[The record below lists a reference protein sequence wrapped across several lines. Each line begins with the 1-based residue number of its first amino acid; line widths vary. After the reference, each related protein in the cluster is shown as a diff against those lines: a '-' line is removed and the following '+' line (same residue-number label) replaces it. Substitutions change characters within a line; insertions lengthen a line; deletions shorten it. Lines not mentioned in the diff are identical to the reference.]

1 MIFGLFKDNNKK
13 VAEAVYGN
21 FRAPI
26 NVAKKLGKWDKH
38 STFGETFVYDD
49 YLLGFFNLYIQDFA
63 KIAGLKTTQD
73 RGRMMHFCFKL
84 LDERYSKLDE
94 LNGMINRYTMKCEN
108 PTKDFKLATNHA
120 AMVISIL
127 MDDQA
132 QRSFSKDPI
141 FKEATKYFSSG
152 KFNKDIEFARELMP
166 KEDNPAA
173 SMSSAP
179 TKVIIANRVFT
190 KTFTIRL
197 NKTFKVKG
205 MKY

>member
-108 PTKDFKLATNHA
+108 QQK
-120 AMVISIL
+120 IL
-127 MDDQA
+127 
-132 QRSFSKDPI
+132 
-141 FKEATKYFSSG
+141 
-152 KFNKDIEFARELMP
+152 N
-166 KEDNPAA
+166 
-173 SMSSAP
+173 
-179 TKVIIANRVFT
+179 
-190 KTFTIRL
+190 
-197 NKTFKVKG
+197 
-205 MKY
+205 